1 MGIEFRSGGYVRHVL
16 MGGRTIKDGE
26 AAAIWNV
33 NGVHKQIIGPRRVYM
48 YNSTIRFL
56 TRHKA
61 ESHQYIRISHRD
73 GRVEHK
79 YGPAVLYQNP
89 ALHDSVSVHDG
100 IRLLSENECIVVYND
115 SKSSADR
122 NSVPK
127 EVEIAT
133 PIEEIADTESESGPK
148 CHGEKQRRKVI
159 KGPTLFLPAL
169 GETVREFEWSG
180 RDSDGAFTQSQN
192 IFKILKTDP
201 NRVLSLSLSVT
212 TADSAQFTA
221 NMSFQYHMNSLD
233 KCLDSMD
240 PMQKMYDG
248 MLADARSFG
257 DTVTSDQLRAGEQ
270 VAVMD
275 RLVSLETYPLLCQ
288 AAKAAGFVIDSAR
301 LTGLS
306 YCATLQRQAN
316 DEQHNAA
323 RLRSELAG
331 KKQRREILELE
342 AEERRLKIEQDAEL
356 EQRQAEIR
364 AKLEEESHELKEAA
378 LERKLALNKRE
389 IEAKREAM
397 KGEDAATIQ
406 FLTALNNMGVDM
418 TAFMCTAGGMKVA
431 SSVLSQAASLQKGK
445 RKEEHTIKG
454 EINVPKIKA
463 EGNSVDI
470 AWSST

>member
-1 MGIEFRSGGYVRHVL
+1 

-33 NGVHKQIIGPRRVYM
+33 NGVHRQIIGPRRVYM

-122 NSVPK
+122 KSVPK

-133 PIEEIADTESESGPK
+133 HIEENADTESDSGPK
-148 CHGEKQRRKVI
+148 CYGAQQRRKVI

-169 GETVREFEWSG
+169 GETVHEFKWSG
-180 RDSDGAFTQSQN
+180 RDNNDDFKQN
-192 IFKILKTDP
+192 QNVFMILKTDP

-221 NMSFQYHMNSLD
+221 NMSFQYHMDSLD

-257 DTVTSDQLRAGEQ
+257 DTFTSDQLRAGKQ

-275 RLVSLETYPLLCQ
+275 RLASLETYPLLCQ

-301 LTGLS
+301 VTGLS
-306 YCATLQRQAN
+306 YCRALQRQAN
-316 DEQHNAA
+316 DEQQVAA

-331 KKQRREILELE
+331 KKQRREILDLE
-342 AEERRLKIEQDAEL
+342 AEERRLKIEQDAKL
-356 EQRQAEIR
+356 EQRQAEIT
-364 AKLEEESHELKEAA
+364 AKLEEESHALKEAA
-378 LERKLALNKRE
+378 LERKLALSKRE
-389 IEAKREAM
+389 IDAKREVM

-406 FLTALNNMGVDM
+406 FLTALNNLGVDM

-431 SSVLSQAASLQKGK
+431 SSVLSQAASLQKGNC
-445 RKEEHTIKG
+445 KEENTIKG
-454 EINVPKIKA
+454 EINAPKIETKDD
-463 EGNSVDI
+463 SVDI